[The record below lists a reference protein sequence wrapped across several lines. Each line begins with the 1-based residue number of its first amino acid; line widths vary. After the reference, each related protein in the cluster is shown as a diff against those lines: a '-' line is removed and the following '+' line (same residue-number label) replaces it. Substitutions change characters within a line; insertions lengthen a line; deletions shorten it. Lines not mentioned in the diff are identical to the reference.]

1 MVLGSREKVL
11 LGDGYIEDSLLGLCF
26 RISPRSFYQINP
38 VQTEKLYSIA
48 IEMAGLTG
56 KELVLD
62 AYCGVG
68 TIGLV
73 RRRQGRSGARV
84 ELNRDA
90 VKDAIINA
98 KLNGIKTA
106 GSQPATR
113 KVYGRDVYRRQ
124 AA

>member
-1 MVLGSREKVL
+1 MLPHIPALV
-11 LGDGYIEDSLLGLCF
+11 
-26 RISPRSFYQINP
+26 YQINP

-113 KVYGRDVYRRQ
+113 ESIWKRCLPAQ